1 MSTNQPSKGWAG
13 ADAQTIEELR
23 RSLRACGGDRIRNII
38 LYGSR
43 ATGTALPGSDF
54 DVLVVERSPVAK
66 REERRRFREALRD
79 FPHSVDVWV
88 MGEEEFEETKDVIGG
103 VAYPANKYGVRL
115 E

>member
-1 MSTNQPSKGWAG
+1 V
-13 ADAQTIEELR
+13 IEELR
-23 RSLRACGGDRIRNII
+23 RSLKACGGDGIRKII

-88 MGEEEFEETKDVIGG
+88 MDEEEFEETKAVIGG